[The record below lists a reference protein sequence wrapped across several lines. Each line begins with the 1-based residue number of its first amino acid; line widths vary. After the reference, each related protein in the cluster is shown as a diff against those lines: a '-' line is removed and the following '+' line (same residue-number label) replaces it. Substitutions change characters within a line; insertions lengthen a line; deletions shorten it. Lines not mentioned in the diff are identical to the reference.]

1 MAAENSGKNSL
12 SHVDEELTIG
22 NPESTREPKSAR
34 EPEPTSHELAS
45 QQLASISIEELRER
59 AALIN

>member
-12 SHVDEELTIG
+12 SHVGEELTIG
-22 NPESTREPKSAR
+22 NPESTREPESAR

-45 QQLASISIEELRER
+45 
-59 AALIN
+59 